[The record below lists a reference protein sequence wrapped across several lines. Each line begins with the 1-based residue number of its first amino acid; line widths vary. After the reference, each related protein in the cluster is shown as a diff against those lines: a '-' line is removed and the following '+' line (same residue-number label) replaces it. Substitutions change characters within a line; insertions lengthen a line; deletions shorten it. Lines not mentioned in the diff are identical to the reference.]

1 MVVGRILKQIAW
13 VCGFVSL
20 WTKFREKKSFQ
31 ELKLE
36 AEDNSFSSEG
46 GKIILSIVGI
56 IMLTGV
62 LIAFFMTIYVT
73 MRNCNK

>member
-46 GKIILSIVGI
+46 GK
-56 IMLTGV
+56 
-62 LIAFFMTIYVT
+62 
-73 MRNCNK
+73 